1 VAAVSAA
8 SSERGAFLARVMDR
22 LTHATIPASTV
33 FLPGGTW
40 AVTNFRHFGYF
51 TLSDR

>member
-1 VAAVSAA
+1 VAADSAA

-40 AVTNFRHFGYF
+40 AVTI
-51 TLSDR
+51 